1 MLASRS
7 VKPKLSL
14 SISTASSQS
23 STRPVLSLKSPV
35 TASYAVPRTPISP
48 SPCSPT
54 AHNTRLNQRGYS
66 TLQQPTFAYAN
77 TSSQRSILKKA
88 TSSASSASSSSS
100 SLPSSAGSRSR
111 RLQFCEEPTVYA
123 ITPIEAADD
132 YYGAYTK
139 MTRDERRWSRR

>member
-14 SISTASSQS
+14 SISTAAAQS
-23 STRPVLSLKSPV
+23 STRPALSLKSPV

-88 TSSASSASSSSS
+88 TSSASSS
-100 SLPSSAGSRSR
+100 SLPSSAGSGSR